1 MSISYNM
8 SMPAP
13 TMTMTMTISFGR
25 QKVDTKKYII
35 EEKEPEQNFISS
47 SVLSTCLYHH
57 HLATVTYLPI
67 LFLLAFFSDISSPSR
82 AVPGSRCTLLSSA
95 LLHFRPQIFFFS
107 ILQHLLLLA
116 NFYIPVTVRSF

>member
-1 MSISYNM
+1 
-8 SMPAP
+8 
-13 TMTMTMTISFGR
+13 MTMTISFGR

-57 HLATVTYLPI
+57 HLATATYLPI
-67 LFLLAFFSDISSPSR
+67 LFLLAFFSDIFSPSR
-82 AVPGSRCTLLSSA
+82 AVSGSRCTLLSSA
-95 LLHFRPQIFFFS
+95 LLHFRTQIIFFFS